1 MNTLLGALLALI
13 SAFGWGAASVL
24 VKIGMRNKSAI
35 TVNIIRLYIT
45 ALFYACL
52 FLLTES
58 YAEIASLDWQI
69 LLIAFI
75 SGQFGFVIGD
85 YFYFSALR
93 LMGVSR
99 TVPITSSYP
108 LWTILWAW
116 LFLGRI
122 INIQIIIGA
131 FLVFLAIV
139 IVRKGETEERLDTNG
154 FVYAILAPISWSI
167 AIVLLDFLSSQISPL
182 SLAGIRM
189 IFAAFGISGFLPK
202 YSEELKE
209 ITKREVIT
217 LSGAALFGLI
227 IGQYTFVK
235 SVSLAGSQ
243 ISAPVSAV
251 NPIISSILAIAILKE
266 PPNTKIIL
274 GLVLAVAG
282 VVLIT
287 TA

>member
-13 SAFGWGAASVL
+13 SAFGWGTASVL
-24 VKIGMRNKSAI
+24 VKIGMRNKSAV

-52 FLLTES
+52 FLLTKS

-108 LWTILWAW
+108 LWTILWAR

-122 INIQIIIGA
+122 IDIQIIIGA

-167 AIVLLDFLSSQISPL
+167 AIVLLD
-182 SLAGIRM
+182 
-189 IFAAFGISGFLPK
+189 
-202 YSEELKE
+202 
-209 ITKREVIT
+209 
-217 LSGAALFGLI
+217 
-227 IGQYTFVK
+227 
-235 SVSLAGSQ
+235 
-243 ISAPVSAV
+243 
-251 NPIISSILAIAILKE
+251 
-266 PPNTKIIL
+266 
-274 GLVLAVAG
+274 
-282 VVLIT
+282 
-287 TA
+287 

>member
-1 MNTLLGALLALI
+1 MNTLWGALLALI
-13 SAFGWGAASVL
+13 SALGWGTASVL
-24 VKIGMRNKSAI
+24 VKIGMKNKSAV

-45 ALFYACL
+45 AIFYACL
-52 FLLTES
+52 FFFTGS
-58 YAEIASLDWQI
+58 YAEIFSLNWRV
-69 LLIAFI
+69 LLITFI

-85 YFYFSALR
+85 YFYFNALK

-116 LFLGRI
+116 LFLGRSV
-122 INIQIIIGA
+122 NAQIIAGA

-139 IVRKGETEERLDTNG
+139 IVRKGEVEEHLDSKG
-154 FVYAILAPISWSI
+154 FIFAILAPISWSI
-167 AIVLLDFLSSQISPL
+167 AIVLLDVLASQVSPL

-189 IFAAFGISGFLPK
+189 IFAALGISVFLPK
-202 YSEELKE
+202 YWKELRG
-209 ITKREVIT
+209 ITKNELAT
-217 LSGAALFGLI
+217 LSGAALLGLI
-227 IGQYTFVK
+227 IGQYAFVK
-235 SVSLAGSQ
+235 SVSLVGSQ

-251 NPIISSILAIAILKE
+251 NPIISSLLAIALLKE
-266 PPNTKIIL
+266 PPNAKIFA
-274 GLVLAVAG
+274 GLVLAVVG

>member
-13 SAFGWGAASVL
+13 SAFGWGTASVL
-24 VKIGMRNKSAI
+24 VKIGMRNKSAV
-35 TVNIIRLYIT
+35 TVNIVRLYIT

-52 FLLTES
+52 FLFTGN
-58 YAEIASLDWQI
+58 YAEILSLNWQV
-69 LLIAFI
+69 LVIAFI

-116 LFLGRI
+116 LFLGRS
-122 INIQIIIGA
+122 INAQIIVGA

-139 IVRKGETEERLDTNG
+139 IVRKGEIEEHLDTKG
-154 FVYAILAPISWSI
+154 FVFALLAPISWSI
-167 AIVLLDFLSSQISPL
+167 AITLLDFLSSQVSPL

-189 IFAAFGISGFLPK
+189 IFAAFGISAFLPK
-202 YSEELKE
+202 YSEELRE
-209 ITKREVIT
+209 ITRREVAV
-217 LSGAALFGLI
+217 LSGAALLGLI
-227 IGQYTFVK
+227 IGQYAFVK
-235 SVSLAGSQ
+235 SVSLVGSQ

-251 NPIISSILAIAILKE
+251 NPIISSLLAIAVLKE
-266 PPNTKIIL
+266 PPNAKIIL

-282 VVLIT
+282 VILIT

>member
-1 MNTLLGALLALI
+1 MSTLLGALLALI
-13 SAFGWGAASVL
+13 SAFGWGTASVL
-24 VKIGMRNKSAI
+24 VKIGMRNKSAV

-45 ALFYACL
+45 ALFYACM
-52 FLLTES
+52 FLLTGN
-58 YAEIASLDWQI
+58 YAEISSLNWRV

-116 LFLGRI
+116 LFLGRSV
-122 INIQIIIGA
+122 NAQIIVGA

-139 IVRKGETEERLDTNG
+139 IVRRGEIEEHLDSKG
-154 FVYAILAPISWSI
+154 FVFALLAPISWSI
-167 AIVLLDFLSSQISPL
+167 AITLLDFLSSQVSPL

-189 IFAAFGISGFLPK
+189 IFAAFGISVFLPR
-202 YSEELKE
+202 YSKELRE
-209 ITKREVIT
+209 ITQREVAI
-217 LSGAALFGLI
+217 LSGAALLGLI

-235 SVSLAGSQ
+235 SVSLVGSQ

-251 NPIISSILAIAILKE
+251 NPIISSLLAIAILKE

-274 GLVLAVAG
+274 GLILAVVG
-282 VVLIT
+282 VILIT